1 MIVVVDASVA
11 AMWYLPQPYS
21 DRAVGL
27 LGSGHDLVAPEL
39 LRLEVGSALLRAVRR
54 KELTRV
60 AAGQVIQSLLP
71 EAVRFLPTGDEAPA
85 SFEIAERFG
94 GSIYDAVY
102 IALARALRAPI
113 STDDVELART
123 ARKAGVTAVL
133 VKDDFPL

>member
-11 AMWYLPQPYS
+11 AMWYLPERHS

-27 LGSGHDLVAPEL
+27 LGSGHDLVAPVL

-54 KELTRV
+54 KELTRGE
-60 AAGQVIQSLLP
+60 AHQVIRSLLP
-71 EAVRFLPTGDEAPA
+71 EAVRFLPLDEEVTAP
-85 SFEIAERFG
+85 FEIAERYG

-113 STDDVELART
+113 STDDAQLART
-123 ARKAGVTAVL
+123 ARKAGITAVL
-133 VKDDFPL
+133 VKDDFPS

>member
-11 AMWYLPQPYS
+11 TMWYLPQSYS
-21 DRAVGL
+21 DQAVSL

-54 KELTRV
+54 KELTRPE
-60 AAGQVIQSLLP
+60 AGHVIRSLLP
-71 EAVRFLPTGDEAPA
+71 EALRFLPMGEEAATP
-85 SFEIAERFG
+85 FEIAERFG

-102 IALARALRAPI
+102 IALAQALRAPI
-113 STDDVELART
+113 STDDVQLART

-133 VKDDFPL
+133 AKDGFAP